1 MDWDI
6 HLLIND
12 KNSRLSSAI
21 FFDRKCIFLLDLI
34 KEVISVATTPNE
46 YINIYKGTVTKGA
59 QDGTL
64 VSQNDIQTDPLEVEL
79 DATNNEVKY
88 IKCAIRTQS
97 GYKSSRTSISFVGQ
111 TRDKWQIA
119 KDENFKDAEDAK
131 KNGAFKSTL
140 VIADEVNDT
149 NTIFWVKVSSS
160 NDERPRRDISVSFK
174 IDTYI
179 VTV

>member
-1 MDWDI
+1 
-6 HLLIND
+6 
-12 KNSRLSSAI
+12 
-21 FFDRKCIFLLDLI
+21 
-34 KEVISVATTPNE
+34 VAVTPNE

-59 QDGTL
+59 KDGTL
-64 VSQNDIQTDPLEVEL
+64 VSQNDIQTDPLEVDL

-97 GYKSSRTSISFVGQ
+97 GYKSNRTSISFVGQ

-119 KDENFKDAEDAK
+119 KDENFKNAEDAK
-131 KNGAFKSTL
+131 KNGLFKSTL
-140 VIADEVNDT
+140 VTTDEINDK

-160 NDERPRRDISVSFK
+160 NDEKPRRDISVSFK

-179 VTV
+179 VTI